1 MNEMILSVSPHVR
14 SGRTTRKI
22 MGDVLIALCPV
33 TIASWVLFGFRAP
46 LVEAVCVIAAVASEW
61 VFEKGCKKP
70 VTISDLSA
78 AVTGLLLGL
87 SLPVG
92 IPIWQAVVGSVAAIV
107 VVKQL
112 FGGIGHNF
120 ANPAVTARV
129 IMFLAFSSTMATW
142 AAPNFVAVAVP
153 GVDAVSTAT
162 PLATLKDV
170 STEGMN
176 ALNLFLGT
184 MGGCLGETSAL
195 ALLIGGVY
203 LLIRKVISWYT
214 PVAFIGTVF
223 VLALLR
229 GGFVFAGMEVL
240 TGGLIL
246 SAIFMATDYAT
257 TPFTPAGKL
266 IFGVGCG
273 LITCVIRF
281 FGSYPEGASFSIL
294 LMNIAT
300 PYICRWTESKPLGGA
315 KA

>member
-22 MGDVLIALCPV
+22 MLDVLIALCPAV
-33 TIASWVLFGFRAP
+33 VASVLFFGFRAL
-46 LVEAVCVIAAVASEW
+46 LVEVVCVAAAVASEW
-61 VFEKGCKKP
+61 VFEKGCKKT
-70 VTISDLSA
+70 VTVSDLSA
-78 AVTGLLLGL
+78 AVTGLLLAL

-92 IPIWQAVVGSVAAIV
+92 IPLWQAVVGSVAAIV

-142 AAPNFVAVAVP
+142 AAPNFVAVP
-153 GVDAVSTAT
+153 GVDAVSAAT

-170 STEGMN
+170 STEGMS

-195 ALLIGGVY
+195 ALLLGGIY
-203 LLIRKVISWYT
+203 LLARKVISWYT

-223 VLALLR
+223 VLSLIR

-281 FGSYPEGASFSIL
+281 FGSYPEGVSFSIL

-300 PYICRWTESKPLGGA
+300 PYICKWTESKPLGGA